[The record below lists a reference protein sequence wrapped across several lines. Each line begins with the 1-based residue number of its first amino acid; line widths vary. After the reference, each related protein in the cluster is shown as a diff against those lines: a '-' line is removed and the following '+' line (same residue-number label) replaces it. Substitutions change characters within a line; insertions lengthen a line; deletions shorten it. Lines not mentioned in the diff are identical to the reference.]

1 MTDRE
6 LLELLLQEV
15 QSIKAD
21 QQSMNNRLDVLE
33 TKIDTLETK
42 IDTLETKVDTLEMKV
57 DTLEMKTTKTQMLVE
72 HEVIPHIQ
80 ALAENH
86 ADLSRDV
93 GIAKN
98 VDERVGIL
106 EFDVKLIK
114 KTLNSYT
121 V

>member
-6 LLELLLQEV
+6 LLELLVKKIDNLDNKMNSFETDM
-15 QSIKAD
+15 QSMKAD
-21 QQSMNNRLDVLE
+21 MQSMNNRLDVLE
-33 TKIDTLETK
+33 TKIDTLEMK
-42 IDTLETKVDTLEMKV
+42 VNTLET
-57 DTLEMKTTKTQMLVE
+57 KTTKTQMLIE

-86 ADLSRDV
+86 ADLSRNV
-93 GIAKN
+93 EVAKN

-106 EFDVKLIK
+106 EFDMKLIK